1 VKVAREDLHVLT
13 GSYVL
18 DALTSSERE
27 DFERHLH
34 HCPSCQAEV
43 RGLRETAARLAM
55 AKSSRP
61 PARME
66 SAVLAATYRTRQL
79 PPLPG
84 ERAARNLQRV
94 RSSRLFSGPERVRAS
109 RLFSGPERVRA
120 SRLFA
125 GLRGTGRRESGL
137 RLPAPRSNAQRSNS
151 RRWTQMPRLAGA
163 VAVASVAAAV
173 GLGITQIST
182 QHQLDTVQASNAAI
196 TRVVQAP
203 DARIE
208 KKATAGGTVTVVF
221 SSQRDAAVITTSKLT
236 SLPSGRVYQLW
247 VMSSAG
253 ARSAGLVS
261 QPDQASQV
269 LAAGV
274 RSGDKIGMTVE
285 PAGGTSTPTTAPVL
299 VMPLAT

>member
-1 VKVAREDLHVLT
+1 
-13 GSYVL
+13 
-18 DALTSSERE
+18 
-27 DFERHLH
+27 
-34 HCPSCQAEV
+34 
-43 RGLRETAARLAM
+43 
-55 AKSSRP
+55 
-61 PARME
+61 ME

-79 PPLPG
+79 PPQPG
-84 ERAARNLQRV
+84 ERAARNLERV
-94 RSSRLFSGPERVRAS
+94 RSSRLFS
-109 RLFSGPERVRA
+109 FSG
-120 SRLFA
+120 
-125 GLRGTGRRESGL
+125 GHGTGRRRSGL
-137 RLPAPRSNAQRSNS
+137 RLPAPGTAS
-151 RRWTQMPRLAGA
+151 RRTQLPRLVGA

-221 SSQRDAAVITTSKLT
+221 SSQRAAAVITTSKLT
-236 SLPSGRVYQLW
+236 ALPSGRVYQLW
-247 VMSSAG
+247 VMSPAG

-285 PAGGTSTPTTAPVL
+285 PSGGTSQPTTTPVL

>member
-1 VKVAREDLHVLT
+1 LHGGELVKVAREDLHVLT

-84 ERAARNLQRV
+84 ERAARNLQ
-94 RSSRLFSGPERVRAS
+94 
-109 RLFSGPERVRA
+109 RVRA

-208 KKATAGGTVTVVF
+208 KKATVGGTVTVVF

-261 QPDQASQV
+261 QPVQASQV

-285 PAGGTSTPTTAPVL
+285 PAGGTPKPTTAPVL
-299 VMPLAT
+299 VIPLTT

>member
-1 VKVAREDLHVLT
+1 MHGGELVKVAREDLHVLT

-66 SAVLAATYRTRQL
+66 SAVLAATYRTTQL

-94 RSSRLFSGPERVRAS
+94 RSS

-208 KKATAGGTVTVVF
+208 KKATADGTVTVVF

-236 SLPSGRVYQLW
+236 ALPSGRVYQLW

-261 QPDQASQV
+261 QPVQASQV

-285 PAGGTSTPTTAPVL
+285 PAGGTSKPTTAPVL
-299 VMPLAT
+299 VIPLTT